1 MTARVRANIKEK
13 IEATISGCA
22 YAALMHIRV
31 DEQAT
36 MSDIID
42 RAIKEYAERHHP
54 DALLIDTGNFK
65 NKS

>member
-1 MTARVRANIKEK
+1 MTKEK
-13 IEATISGCA
+13 IQAEISKRA
-22 YAALMHIRV
+22 YAALMHMRV

-42 RAIKEYAERHHP
+42 RAVKEYAERYHP